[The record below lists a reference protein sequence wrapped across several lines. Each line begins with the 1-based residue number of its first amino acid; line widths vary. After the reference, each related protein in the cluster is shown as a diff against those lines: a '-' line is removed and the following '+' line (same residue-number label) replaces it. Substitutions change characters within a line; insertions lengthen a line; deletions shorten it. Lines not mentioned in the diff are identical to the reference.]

1 MTTSA
6 SDPILFDDSVRS
18 LLDGRNFAGVATL
31 GPDGAPQNS
40 VVWIKREGDT
50 VLFSSVDAR
59 QKVRN
64 LRRDPR
70 ISVSVYDLTNPY
82 SSVEIRGP
90 PGPPAPLRHA
100 RLAARR
106 AARPS
111 ARRAGRCR
119 AAGARAARAACWWAC
134 RSTAQI
140 VPDEAKR
147 LPFELSHK
155 YLGIDPPAESDDE
168 SRVIIRVVP
177 RKIVRFSA

>member
-1 MTTSA
+1 MERLILAPPKPFYMRVHLTTLGAMTTST
-6 SDPILFDDSVRS
+6 SDPISFDDSVRS
-18 LLDGRNFAGVATL
+18 LLDAKNFASVATL

-70 ISVSVYDLTNPY
+70 ISVSVYDLANPY
-82 SSVEIRGP
+82 SSVEIRG
-90 PGPPAPLRHA
+90 
-100 RLAARR
+100 
-106 AARPS
+106 
-111 ARRAGRCR
+111 
-119 AAGARAARAACWWAC
+119 
-134 RSTAQI
+134 TAEI

-155 YLGIDPPAESDDE
+155 YLGIDPPAEKEDE
-168 SRVIIRVVP
+168 TRVIIRVVP
-177 RKIVRFSA
+177 RKIVRFAA

>member
-1 MTTSA
+1 MGGAGGASGAGEQADPTFPKPLLHACAFNYSEAMTSST
-6 SDPILFDDSVRS
+6 SDPISFDDSVRS
-18 LLDGRNFAGVATL
+18 LLDGRNFAGVATI

-50 VLFSSVDAR
+50 VLFSSIDAR

-70 ISVSVYDLTNPY
+70 ISVSVYDLANPY
-82 SSVEIRGP
+82 NSVEIRG
-90 PGPPAPLRHA
+90 
-100 RLAARR
+100 
-106 AARPS
+106 
-111 ARRAGRCR
+111 
-119 AAGARAARAACWWAC
+119 
-134 RSTAQI
+134 TAEI

-155 YLGIDPPAESDDE
+155 YLGIDPPAEKDDE
-168 SRVIIRVVP
+168 VRVIIRVVP